1 MSDPVPFLNALSQ
14 AMATMNLYTEGHP
27 ARERAC
33 RAGYDALLALL
44 ETEGDIRFSFLSGDV
59 VHGNRVLRELKDW
72 EWSRRLAAIGIE
84 RLEIVPPVPYEE
96 FDRFV
101 FLVHERLKAEGGSAT
116 VEPWYAATGI
126 RYGRVVLGGELI
138 GTLAEEA
145 VTATV
150 PFSLAEEVEGIRWLH
165 EEAGRKGDIPLVET
179 ETIVRSLALA
189 MHQEGQVV
197 LPLLSM
203 KEFDQYTT
211 THSCNVAVLTMGL
224 AEYLG
229 YAPREVRALGVAA
242 LLHDIGKVK
251 LPGEVLRNEGEYTPE
266 DRAEMERH
274 PVEGAR
280 LILARHRH
288 LDLAAVVAYEHH
300 IWYAG
305 GGYPRLT
312 FPRVPHH
319 ASRIVQVCD
328 VYDALVSRRPYRDA
342 FTPDEALG
350 VLLEGSGRIFDPDL
364 VEAMT
369 TMLRQAQ
376 SRQVQAESPTVDL
389 PAIQPSGG

>member
-1 MSDPVPFLNALSQ
+1 MTDPVPFLNALSQ
-14 AMATMNLYTEGHP
+14 ALATMNLYTEGHP
-27 ARERAC
+27 ARERST
-33 RAGYDALLALL
+33 RAGYGALLPLL
-44 ETEGDIRFSFLSGDV
+44 EAEGEVRFSFLSGDV
-59 VHGNRVLRELKDW
+59 VFGNRVLRELKDW

-84 RLEIVPPVPYEE
+84 RMEIVPPVPYEE

-101 FLVHERLKAEGGSAT
+101 RLVHERLRVEGSPAA
-116 VEPWYAATGI
+116 VDPSYAPTGI
-126 RYGRVVLGGELI
+126 RYGRVALGGESI
-138 GTLAEEA
+138 ETLADQT
-145 VTATV
+145 VVATV
-150 PFSLAEEVEGIRWLH
+150 SFSLAEEVEAVQWLH
-165 EEAGRKGDIPLVET
+165 DEAEHKDTVPLVET
-179 ETIVRSLALA
+179 ETIVRSLAVA

-211 THSCNVAVLTMGL
+211 THSCNVAVLAMGL

-251 LPGEVLRNEGEYTPE
+251 LSGEVLRKEGKYTPE
-266 DRAEMERH
+266 ERAEIERH

-300 IWYAG
+300 LWYAG

-312 FPRVPHH
+312 FPREPHY
-319 ASRIVQVCD
+319 ASRVVQVCD
-328 VYDALVSRRPYRDA
+328 VYDALLSRRPYREA
-342 FTPDEALG
+342 FAPEAALG
-350 VLLEGSGRIFDPDL
+350 ILLEGSGRIFDPDL
-364 VEAMT
+364 VQAMT
-369 TMLRQAQ
+369 TMLRQARA
-376 SRQVQAESPTVDL
+376 RQVSVDAATVEVTAVQSP
-389 PAIQPSGG
+389 GG

>member
-1 MSDPVPFLNALSQ
+1 MTDPVPFLTALSQ
-14 AMATMNLYTEGHP
+14 ALATMNLYTEGHP
-27 ARERAC
+27 ARERSC
-33 RAGYDALLALL
+33 RAGYDALVPLL
-44 ETEGDIRFSFLSGDV
+44 EPEGEVRFSFLSGDV
-59 VHGNRVLRELKDW
+59 VFGNRVLRELKDW

-84 RLEIVPPVPYEE
+84 RLEFVLPVLYEE

-101 FLVHERLKAEGGSAT
+101 TLVHERLRAEGRAAI
-116 VEPWYAATGI
+116 VDPWYAPTGI
-126 RYGRVVLGGELI
+126 RYGRVALGGESI
-138 GTLAEEA
+138 EALADQP
-145 VTATV
+145 VSATV
-150 PFSLAEEVEGIRWLH
+150 PFSLAEEVEGIQWLH
-165 EEAGRKGDIPLVET
+165 EEAEHRNTIPLVET
-179 ETIVRSLALA
+179 ETIVRSLAVA

-211 THSCNVAVLTMGL
+211 THSCNVAVLAMGL

-251 LPGEVLRNEGEYTPE
+251 LSGEVLRKEGKYT
-266 DRAEMERH
+266 AEERTEIERH

-300 IWYAG
+300 LWYAG

-312 FPRVPHH
+312 FPREPHY

-328 VYDALVSRRPYRDA
+328 VYDALVSRRPYREA
-342 FTPDEALG
+342 FTTEAAIDIL
-350 VLLEGSGRIFDPDL
+350 VEGSGRIFDPDL
-364 VEAMT
+364 VQAVT
-369 TMLRQAQ
+369 TMLRQARA
-376 SRQVQAESPTVDL
+376 RQVPVD
-389 PAIQPSGG
+389 AAAVEVTAVRATGS